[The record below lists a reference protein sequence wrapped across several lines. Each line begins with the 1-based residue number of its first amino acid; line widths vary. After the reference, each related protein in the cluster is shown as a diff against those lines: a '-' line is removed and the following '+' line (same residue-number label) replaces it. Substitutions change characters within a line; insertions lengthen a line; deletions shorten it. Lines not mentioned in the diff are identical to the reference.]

1 MWVVEFDF
9 ELSQGW
15 YDEFLT
21 ILPNSGQILFNFD
34 SHFLTI
40 VYNLLNCEIIVWH
53 LNLNDLLPLLL
64 RWVLHNNQSLI
75 IMRVARFQIIIGEM
89 EVHVRVKLIDF
100 NTILV
105 VNFLNQQFCII
116 LAALYNCNLIAS
128 FLNHSK

>member
-40 VYNLLNCEIIVWH
+40 VYNLLDCEIIVWH

-105 VNFLNQQFCII
+105 VNFLNQQFAIHFQ
-116 LAALYNCNLIAS
+116 N
-128 FLNHSK
+128 